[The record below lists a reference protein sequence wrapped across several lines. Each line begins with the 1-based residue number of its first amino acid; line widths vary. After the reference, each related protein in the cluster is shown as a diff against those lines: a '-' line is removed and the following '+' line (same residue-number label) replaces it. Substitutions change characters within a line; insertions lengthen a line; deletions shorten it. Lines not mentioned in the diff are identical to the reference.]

1 MTNMNVGPSD
11 CGAERDGRNQ
21 WIKDLIE
28 HHCNGIN
35 DARTNGA
42 MVNAI
47 TFFMEALGCYQNANY
62 VACASM
68 CGAAVENVLLELL
81 LYDHKYAVRDS
92 SSGNY
97 AWSYLQ
103 EFKDG
108 KFRDYFREMVSPEKN
123 RFRKR
128 EETIKYLKNSNRL
141 DRGTAE
147 ITKVILDLRDQAM
160 HYTENTWRKFFKNA
174 AEIPI
179 NEEHF
184 WPFGEDK
191 VRDVIEDTICV
202 LSFAA
207 KQFLAKVNKA
217 SSI

>member
-1 MTNMNVGPSD
+1 MLNMNVAPSD
-11 CGAERDGRNQ
+11 CGAERDRRNQ
-21 WIKDLIE
+21 WINDLIKQ
-28 HHCNGIN
+28 HCNGIN

-42 MVNAI
+42 IVNAI

-81 LYDHKYAVRDS
+81 LYDHKYAVRVN

-97 AWSYLQ
+97 AWSYVQ

-128 EETIKYLKNSNRL
+128 EETIKCLMDSNRL
-141 DRGTAE
+141 DCGTAKV
-147 ITKVILDLRDQAM
+147 TKGILDLRDQAM
-160 HYTENTWRKFFKNA
+160 HYMENTWRKFFKNV
-174 AEIPI
+174 AETPI

-184 WPFGEDK
+184 WPFEEDK
-191 VRDVIEDTICV
+191 VRGVIEDTICV
-202 LSFAA
+202 LSYAS
-207 KQFLAKVNKA
+207 KLFLAKVNKA